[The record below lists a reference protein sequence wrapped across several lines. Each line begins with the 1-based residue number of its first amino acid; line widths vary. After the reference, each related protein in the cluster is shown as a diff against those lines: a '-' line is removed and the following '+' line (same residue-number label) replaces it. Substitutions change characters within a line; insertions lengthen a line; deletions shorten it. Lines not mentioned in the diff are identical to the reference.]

1 MKTPWRTFS
10 ERENQNDLLSLI
22 KNFRPSK
29 DEVKRL
35 HILLYGPVGGGK
47 STFINSVNTV
57 LRGTSAIPAS
67 ACASDNEC
75 KSFTLEYKNHS
86 IRRERSKEFFPFVF
100 TDIMGMEPDKNG
112 IHVEDLILMLKG
124 HVRDG
129 YKFNPCSPLTDT
141 SSQFYNPNPAPEDKV
156 HLLVCVLP
164 AHRPDIHEEH
174 IPDIK
179 RMRNATRDLQIP
191 HVVLLTHIDVLCK
204 KVEENVMNV
213 FKVKAVLDKIKDY
226 GGKLGFDENNFFP
239 VRNYCRGYLQQNE
252 NLDKLILITLQHML
266 NYADDFTHTL

>member
-1 MKTPWRTFS
+1 MGKCYIFNVLSTVMKTPWRTFS

-57 LRGTSAIPAS
+57 LRGTSAIPPHS
-67 ACASDNEC
+67 RIYLYNP
-75 KSFTLEYKNHS
+75 TRYKNHS

-164 AHRPDIHEEH
+164 AHSSSKLNFVPFSE
-174 IPDIK
+174 
-179 RMRNATRDLQIP
+179 IP

>member
-86 IRRERSKEFFPFVF
+86 IRRGTVKGVLSVRVH
-100 TDIMGMEPDKNG
+100 GHNG
-112 IHVEDLILMLKG
+112 NGARQEW
-124 HVRDG
+124 
-129 YKFNPCSPLTDT
+129 NSC
-141 SSQFYNPNPAPEDKV
+141 
-156 HLLVCVLP
+156 
-164 AHRPDIHEEH
+164 
-174 IPDIK
+174 
-179 RMRNATRDLQIP
+179 
-191 HVVLLTHIDVLCK
+191 
-204 KVEENVMNV
+204 
-213 FKVKAVLDKIKDY
+213 
-226 GGKLGFDENNFFP
+226 
-239 VRNYCRGYLQQNE
+239 
-252 NLDKLILITLQHML
+252 
-266 NYADDFTHTL
+266 